1 MNLYRSFFSV
11 GFTQFFSHQTAYIRR
26 TTRSWTVCIHARPK
40 LSSIN
45 VANACG
51 YACARSDQPGGMQN
65 ALFVCKQSAPTAIKE
80 KVRNENESRF
90 IDMRMNDLANL
101 WGNFMWFS
109 FLPFRLCAKSERSRG
124 FAILFREMMGSDPSC
139 QSRFEHRHRPATI
152 RLHSPVIRSSFVDAS
167 ARM

>member
-1 MNLYRSFFSV
+1 MD
-11 GFTQFFSHQTAYIRR
+11 FTQFFSHQTAYIRR
-26 TTRSWTVCIHARPK
+26 TIRSWTVCIHARPK
-40 LSSIN
+40 WSSIN

-65 ALFVCKQSAPTAIKE
+65 ALFVWKQSAPTAIKE

-90 IDMRMNDLANL
+90 IDMRMNDRANL
-101 WGNFMWFS
+101 WGNFIWFS

-124 FAILFREMMGSDPSC
+124 FAILFREMMGSAPSC
-139 QSRFEHRHRPATI
+139 QSRFEYRRRPTTNPS
-152 RLHSPVIRSSFVDAS
+152 HSQAIRSFSADAS

>member
-11 GFTQFFSHQTAYIRR
+11 GFTQFFAHQTVYIRR

-51 YACARSDQPGGMQN
+51 YACARSGQPGGMQN

-90 IDMRMNDLANL
+90 IDLRMKDRANL
-101 WGNFMWFS
+101 SGNFMWFS

-124 FAILFREMMGSDPSC
+124 FAILFHEMMGIAPSC

>member
-11 GFTQFFSHQTAYIRR
+11 AFTQFFSHQTVYIRR
-26 TTRSWTVCIHARPK
+26 ITRSWTVCIHARPK

-101 WGNFMWFS
+101 WGNFIWFS

-124 FAILFREMMGSDPSC
+124 FAILFREMMGSAPSC
-139 QSRFEHRHRPATI
+139 QSRFEHRHRLATI